1 MLAFKEWSYIVTALG
16 KGKQSII
23 LRKGGIAE
31 EGGDFEVKGK
41 EFLLFPTL
49 FHQAETMVKPQWLP
63 FLKAT
68 QYHEQEDKVR
78 IKYYVKVVDTQVLT
92 DWEQVK
98 KLDNFHAWK
107 EEVIQERFT
116 RWGNS
121 IQLLVV
127 QVFELGAAQDISLKP
142 AYDGCKSWVE
152 IEDKIEFIGRPILNK
167 NII

>member
-23 LRKGGIAE
+23 LRKGGISE
-31 EGGDFEVKGK
+31 EGGDFELKGK

-68 QYHEQEDKVR
+68 HYHEQEGKVR
-78 IKYYVKVVDTQVLT
+78 IKYYAKVVDAQVLT

-98 KLDNFHAWK
+98 KLENYHAWK

-127 QVFELGAAQDISLKP
+127 QVFELGAAQDISLK
-142 AYDGCKSWVE
+142 AVYEGCKSWVE
-152 IEDKIEFIGRPILNK
+152 IEDKIEFVGRPILNK